1 MRKIRLLS
9 RSAVLLSILAS
20 GNACADSVQEAL
32 RMAVEQI
39 SETGRLSAADY
50 RLAAVPDVVR
60 FYEARAFELAWTRD
74 GKPAQVLEALYE
86 SRREG
91 LNPDD
96 YDVSAIAAAADRYR
110 ANRELNARQLAAM
123 DILMTDSLI
132 RLARHLRFGRVD
144 PTGLYAHWN
153 FRRGDFGPDPL
164 TVLQRAVDAPAAAE
178 FFGEYL
184 RRGPIY
190 EAMRE
195 ALARYRDIAASG
207 GWPPVPEGPTLRHGM
222 SDSRVPVLAKR
233 LAISGDLPGTAVDP
247 VSFRYTTAIEDG
259 VRLFQLRHGIDV
271 DGQVGPATLRAL
283 NVPAAERVGQLR
295 VNLERARWLLNNL
308 DDQLIVVNVAGF
320 RAYLMRNGEIVWE
333 TNVQVGNVVTPTPI
347 FRDSM
352 TYLVINPTW
361 TVPYS
366 IATQELLPRIR
377 DNPDYLAVNDYDL
390 VDRNGNA
397 VDPADVDWLR
407 TSARSFPY
415 TIVQRPGPANALGRV
430 KFMFPNEHA
439 VCLHDTPARS
449 LFERAG
455 RAFSHGCIRVQ
466 NPLELALL
474 LLEPQG
480 WDRRRIERA
489 VASGKTKTVP
499 LSDALPVL
507 ILYWTAA
514 VDLADGTVRFYE
526 DLYNRDPALLA
537 ALDAPLSP
545 AVR

>member
-1 MRKIRLLS
+1 M
-9 RSAVLLSILAS
+9 
-20 GNACADSVQEAL
+20 
-32 RMAVEQI
+32 
-39 SETGRLSAADY
+39 
-50 RLAAVPDVVR
+50 R

-74 GKPAQVLEALYE
+74 GKPAQVLEALYD

-96 YDVSAIAAAADRYR
+96 YDVSAIAAADRYR
-110 ANRELNARQLAAM
+110 ANRALHARQLAAM

-144 PTGLYAHWN
+144 PTDLYAHWN
-153 FRRGDFGPDPL
+153 FRRSDFGPDPL
-164 TVLQRAVDAPAAAE
+164 TALHRAVEAPAATE

-207 GWPPVPEGPTLRHGM
+207 GWPAVPAGPTLRPGM
-222 SDSRVPVLAKR
+222 SDSRVPVIAKR
-233 LAISGDLPGTAVDP
+233 LAISGDLPETAVDP

-366 IATQELLPRIR
+366 IATQEMLPRIR

-397 VDPADVDWLR
+397 VDPAGVDWLR
-407 TSARSFPY
+407 MSARSFPY